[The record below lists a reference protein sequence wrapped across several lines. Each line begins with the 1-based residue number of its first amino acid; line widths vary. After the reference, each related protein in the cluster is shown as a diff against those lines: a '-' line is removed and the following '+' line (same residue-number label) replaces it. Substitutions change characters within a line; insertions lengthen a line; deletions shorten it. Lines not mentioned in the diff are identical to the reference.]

1 MKLKQG
7 VPPSRIMNVEGVITA
22 SVISLRSEKYTTI
35 TNFLSSLNSDYELE
49 FLDVR
54 ADKDNRVLMLVD
66 REKFEFNEYIEY

>member
-22 SVISLRSEKYTTI
+22 SVIPLRSEKYTTI